1 MNYTNIILTMI
12 FALLLFDMV
21 NFDVVSNAN
30 ASVDSSDIRSIV
42 RALDGIKVAIQFK

>member
-12 FALLLFDMV
+12 FALHLFDMV
-21 NFDVVSNAN
+21 NFDVVSNGN